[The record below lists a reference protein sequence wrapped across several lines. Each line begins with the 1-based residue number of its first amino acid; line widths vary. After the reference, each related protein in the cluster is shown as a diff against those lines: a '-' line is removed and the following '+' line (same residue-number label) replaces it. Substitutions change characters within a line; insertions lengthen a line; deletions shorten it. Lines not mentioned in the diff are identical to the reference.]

1 MKHQRNNKTEK
12 NYQKNLQATK
22 KEKIKAKQFR
32 ENVTQNFV
40 LSEIRQKIKK
50 KLSLRNAMHTIRLRP
65 GFLLFFIS
73 TLQIYKRNL
82 YKKIRII

>member
-65 GFLLFFIS
+65 GFLLFLFQHCKYIKEIS
-73 TLQIYKRNL
+73 T
-82 YKKIRII
+82 KK